1 MKADGGK
8 QIRPSERFLHV
19 GMMGS
24 CRGDAAA
31 AANISL
37 FGTVPSVGG

>member
-1 MKADGGK
+1 MTADEGK
-8 QIRPSERFLHV
+8 QTCTSEMFLHV

-31 AANISL
+31 AANVFL
-37 FGTVPSVGG
+37 FGTVPYLGG